1 MRWGVLGAMAALSLG
16 LGACHRQNDFDE
28 RYHQQSDQAMQA
40 ASSMEQELQTRLDAS
55 SAAGNT
61 VSATP

>member
-1 MRWGVLGAMAALSLG
+1 MRGWLVLGAMAALC
-16 LGACHRQNDFDE
+16 ACHRQPDFDE
-28 RYHQQSDQAMQA
+28 TYRQHQDQAMLA

-55 SAAGNT
+55 SAAGRG